1 VAFFYVLWYNIDGG
15 SMLVHF
21 KCNNPDCPNE
31 ITKLFSKSKDISS
44 WLDCGEC
51 GVGKLERQLSAPST
65 KSTQMIDNGAQA
77 RRVEVMSEVVLK
89 ESERL
94 AREEEE
100 ND

>member
-1 VAFFYVLWYNIDGG
+1 
-15 SMLVHF
+15 MLIHF
-21 KCNNPDCPNE
+21 KCNNTDCPNE
-31 ITKLFSKSKDISS
+31 ITKLFKHSKDISS

-51 GVGKLERQLSAPST
+51 GVGKLERQLSVPST
-65 KSTQMIDNGAQA
+65 KSTQMIDNGNQA

-94 AREEEE
+94 ARDTE

>member
-1 VAFFYVLWYNIDGG
+1 
-15 SMLVHF
+15 MLIHF
-21 KCNNPDCPNE
+21 KCNNTDCPNE
-31 ITKLFSKSKDISS
+31 ITKLFKNKKDISS

-94 AREEEE
+94 AREED